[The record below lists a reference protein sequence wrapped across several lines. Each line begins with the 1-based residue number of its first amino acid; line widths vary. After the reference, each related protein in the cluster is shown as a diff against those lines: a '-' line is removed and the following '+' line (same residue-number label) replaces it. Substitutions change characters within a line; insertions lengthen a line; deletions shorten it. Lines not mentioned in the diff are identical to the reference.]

1 MDKNDREKGEEILKK
16 RRLAA
21 KGIEER
27 ADGKPVDPLAD
38 MGSLDPDDKRQEPE
52 DAGEREEHVAERSLP
67 AAMALRRNG

>member
-27 ADGKPVDPLAD
+27 SDGKPVDPLAD
-38 MGSLDPDDKRQEPE
+38 IGSLDPDDKRPEPE
-52 DAGEREEHVAERSLP
+52 DAGEREEDVAERSLP